1 MGLNPDLF
9 ILCKLT
15 NFSFD
20 SQFSY
25 LQIWGNDICLIEL
38 VRGLNR
44 RVYIKY
50 LTQYLA
56 SGEYSLLFSGGSM
69 AIEMLKRQLRNKGE
83 FRRDIRCQ
91 PIFVESKHKTLIIL
105 SEDFWADEVTGENT
119 GEATLTGNL
128 GRNPAKDTEGID
140 RVR

>member
-1 MGLNPDLF
+1 MGLYPDLF

-15 NFSFD
+15 RNFSFD
-20 SQFSY
+20 SRFSY

-44 RVYIKY
+44 RVYVKY

-69 AIEMLKRQLRNKGE
+69 VIEMLKRQLRNKGE
-83 FRRDIRCQ
+83 FRRGIRCQ
-91 PIFVESKHKTLIIL
+91 AIFLGSKHKTLIIL
-105 SEDFWADEVTGENT
+105 SQGFWADEVTRGEYERSHT
-119 GEATLTGNL
+119 YWEFGKESSKGN
-128 GRNPAKDTEGID
+128 
-140 RVR
+140 